1 MVRYTLLFYLPDL
14 SLSLIVRHEDK
25 HVNRICNCF
34 DLFKRTIFRELLN
47 PFDVS
52 PEIVPVLQEWK
63 ALRFPKKH
71 VGRNFIAFETLFFV
85 IRSVSINGYAEE
97 TGEPSCRPFRTRH
110 LFLYKFIQQYA
121 YRLVDV
127 GAVDANLEIRYSLLK
142 ATIAETIRHCCAKQ
156 RASTDDC
163 NCVTYD
169 LVQLDHCS
177 IRDVIRD
184 VSANVL
190 KSATASNL
198 VDDGCIE
205 ENWTKHASRL
215 RRHNV
220 ANLNDE
226 CDGEIFLSIGSN
238 LLRCAPSVRIGS
250 EEGRS

>member
-1 MVRYTLLFYLPDL
+1 
-14 SLSLIVRHEDK
+14 
-25 HVNRICNCF
+25 
-34 DLFKRTIFRELLN
+34 
-47 PFDVS
+47 
-52 PEIVPVLQEWK
+52 
-63 ALRFPKKH
+63 
-71 VGRNFIAFETLFFV
+71 
-85 IRSVSINGYAEE
+85 
-97 TGEPSCRPFRTRH
+97 
-110 LFLYKFIQQYA
+110 
-121 YRLVDV
+121 
-127 GAVDANLEIRYSLLK
+127 
-142 ATIAETIRHCCAKQ
+142 
-156 RASTDDC
+156 
-163 NCVTYD
+163 VTYD